1 MKRRLLTHK
10 DLVRWFL
17 ILPTQLVFVLC
28 MLTFLV
34 SDLYL
39 TLHCEVR
46 HIERINQLLARDVA
60 SSHAPL
66 HQRQIENLLQL
77 FPEIENA
84 AFFATPANVAI
95 PKSNN
100 RAHPLAIL
108 FNDYM
113 SFNQPVVLSSNHDQT
128 QAQQV
133 YGYVNTTLNLTRIR
147 QQWLHNIWLPCLVML
162 VLDGLLMW
170 YILRLAKRMTEH
182 LPAIEKISKQV
193 LADKP
198 VDLSRYASLQEDSSA
213 LLIERTLL
221 HSLHRQ
227 ARLQAELQQ
236 LKTDT
241 QALKQQQ
248 LAQMQQF
255 SSFQNLLTHE
265 FKTAIGHVNTGL
277 ELLQSHYLT
286 EEQQDAVNVIG
297 MSMQTVNSKL
307 DQIIQLIR
315 IERGQTG
322 VDLAYF
328 NPNQLLEEV
337 IANYQPFAEQK
348 GLTLTLKTYH
358 ADYRLEGDAGKIT
371 TIVSSFVDNA
381 IKFTEQ
387 GKVLVSSQLQHFEH
401 RIRWT
406 LQIQDT
412 GVGITQKHIDQLFDP
427 FFEADPAPIVLHHP
441 YSNALFLVKKL
452 ADLIGASIE
461 VSSKLGQGTT
471 VIVSMVLLDWQNR
484 DERKLLQG
492 YQLALWLSD
501 HLNNL
506 AANYLIGL
514 GAQVAVY
521 EQPRN
526 LLDQLLQQ
534 PFDALLICPSIEFEH
549 ANALLSQ
556 LRRQQTNRRILVI
569 YYYHKLTARQIELLQ
584 INGID
589 HLQAVGTDV
598 SNAELRQLVQHLASY
613 LL

>member
-1 MKRRLLTHK
+1 MTRRFVTHK
-10 DLVRWFL
+10 DLVRWF
-17 ILPTQLVFVLC
+17 IVLPTQLVFVLC
-28 MLTFLV
+28 MLMFLV

-108 FNDYM
+108 FNDYI
-113 SFNQPVVLSSNHDQT
+113 SFNQPVVLSSSHDQT

-241 QALKQQQ
+241 QTLKQQQ

-371 TIVSSFVDNA
+371 TIVSSFIDNA

-427 FFEADPAPIVLHHP
+427 FFEADPTPIVLHHP
-441 YSNALFLVKKL
+441 YSSALFLVKKL

-461 VSSKLGQGTT
+461 VNSEFGQGTLVT
-471 VIVSMVLLDWQNR
+471 VSMVLLDWHNR
-484 DERKLLQG
+484 DERKMLQDFRF
-492 YQLALWLSD
+492 ALWTDMGL
-501 HLNNL
+501 HNPY
-506 AANYLIGL
+506 ANYLTDL
-514 GAQVAVY
+514 GADVLIY
-521 EQPRN
+521 EYERD

-534 PFDALLICPSIEFEH
+534 PLDALLICPSIDFNR

-556 LRRQQTNRRILVI
+556 LRRQQTNRRIFAA
-569 YYYHKLTARQIELLQ
+569 YYYYALTARQIETLK

-589 HLQAVGTDV
+589 DLQIV
-598 SNAELRQLVQHLASY
+598 SAQMNNAELKQFTQQLVSHLA
-613 LL
+613 

>member
-1 MKRRLLTHK
+1 MTRRFVTHK
-10 DLVRWFL
+10 DLVRWF
-17 ILPTQLVFVLC
+17 IVLPTQLVFVLC

-39 TLHCEVR
+39 TLRCEVR
-46 HIERINQLLARDVA
+46 HIERINQLLAHDVA
-60 SSHAPL
+60 SSRAPL
-66 HQRQIENLLQL
+66 HQQQIDSLLQL

-84 AFFATPANVAI
+84 AFFATPANTSA
-95 PKSNN
+95 PALGNHT
-100 RAHPLAIL
+100 RPLAI
-108 FNDYM
+108 FFDDYM
-113 SFNQPVVLSSNHDQT
+113 SFRQPVVLAPSQN
-128 QAQQV
+128 QAHMQRV
-133 YGYVNTTLNLTRIR
+133 YGYVNTTLNLQRIR
-147 QQWLHNIWLPCLVML
+147 HQWLRNIWLPCVAML
-162 VLDGLLMW
+162 VCNGLLLW
-170 YILRLAKRMTEH
+170 YILRLVERMAKR
-182 LPAIEKISKQV
+182 LPMLEQISEQV

-198 VDLSRYASLQEDSSA
+198 VDLTRYASLPDDSSA
-213 LLIERTLL
+213 LLIEQTLL
-221 HSLHRQ
+221 HSLNHQ
-227 ARLQAELQQ
+227 ARLQAELNQA
-236 LKTDT
+236 KADT
-241 QALKQQQ
+241 QAIKQQQ

-297 MSMQTVNSKL
+297 MSMQTINSKL

-427 FFEADPAPIVLHHP
+427 FFEADPTPIVLHHP
-441 YSNALFLVKKL
+441 YSSALFLVKKL

-461 VSSKLGQGTT
+461 VSSELGQGTT
-471 VIVSMVLLDWQNR
+471 VIVSMVLLDWQDR
-484 DERKLLQG
+484 DERKMLQDFRF
-492 YQLALWLSD
+492 ALWTDMGL
-501 HLNNL
+501 HNPY
-506 AANYLIGL
+506 ANYLTDL
-514 GAQVAVY
+514 GADVLIY
-521 EQPRN
+521 EYERD

-534 PFDALLICPSIEFEH
+534 PLDALLICPSIDFNR

-556 LRRQQTNRRILVI
+556 LRRQQTNRRIFAA
-569 YYYHKLTARQIELLQ
+569 YYYYALTARQIETLR

-589 HLQAVGTDV
+589 DLQIV
-598 SNAELRQLVQHLASY
+598 SAQMNNAELKQFTQQLVSHLA
-613 LL
+613 